1 MQKIKVKLS
10 LNFQFDKETR
20 NTSAYFDEM
29 MVETAA
35 SMSFSAG
42 ETFGHAVSLR
52 ISGSPS
58 LGQICEIE
66 GSTKKKEQVMRT

>member
-1 MQKIKVKLS
+1 MQKIKVRLS
-10 LNFQFDKETR
+10 LKFQLDKETR

-52 ISGSPS
+52 ISG
-58 LGQICEIE
+58 
-66 GSTKKKEQVMRT
+66 